1 MSKEKEMHKTG
12 WANIELPP
20 HLKKA
25 REEQE
30 KLKEEKLRMRE
41 SSRRGN
47 DANYSDNSEEVTK
60 QLEALDVE
68 NSSKN

>member
-1 MSKEKEMHKTG
+1 MSKKKKMHKTG

-30 KLKEEKLRMRE
+30 RLNQEKTDEDAAEKDLKFTTAGEYMRQE
-41 SSRRGN
+41 S
-47 DANYSDNSEEVTK
+47 DD
-60 QLEALDVE
+60 D
-68 NSSKN
+68 

>member
-30 KLKEEKLRMRE
+30 RLNQEKKDKDTAEKDLKFTTAEEYMNQQAK
-41 SSRRGN
+41 
-47 DANYSDNSEEVTK
+47 DD
-60 QLEALDVE
+60 
-68 NSSKN
+68 

>member
-1 MSKEKEMHKTG
+1 MSKEKEMHKSG

-30 KLKEEKLRMRE
+30 RLNQEKKDDDDAAEKDLKFTTAEEYM
-41 SSRRGN
+41 
-47 DANYSDNSEEVTK
+47 K
-60 QLEALDVE
+60 QDLKD
-68 NSSKN
+68 

>member
-30 KLKEEKLRMRE
+30 RLNQEKKGKDAAEKDLKFTTAEEYMRQE
-41 SSRRGN
+41 S
-47 DANYSDNSEEVTK
+47 DD
-60 QLEALDVE
+60 D
-68 NSSKN
+68 

>member
-20 HLKKA
+20 HLQKA

-30 KLKEEKLRMRE
+30 RFNQENKGAAEKDLKFMTAEEYM
-41 SSRRGN
+41 
-47 DANYSDNSEEVTK
+47 K
-60 QLEALDVE
+60 QDCDD
-68 NSSKN
+68 

>member
-25 REEQE
+25 LEEQDRLT
-30 KLKEEKLRMRE
+30 KRKEIEMLLRRI
-41 SSRRGN
+41 
-47 DANYSDNSEEVTK
+47 
-60 QLEALDVE
+60 
-68 NSSKN
+68 

>member
-1 MSKEKEMHKTG
+1 MSNEKDMNKTG

-30 KLKEEKLRMRE
+30 RVNQEKKDKDAAEKDLKFTTAEEYM
-41 SSRRGN
+41 N
-47 DANYSDNSEEVTK
+47 QQAEE
-60 QLEALDVE
+60 D
-68 NSSKN
+68 

>member
-25 REEQE
+25 QEEQE
-30 KLKEEKLRMRE
+30 
-41 SSRRGN
+41 
-47 DANYSDNSEEVTK
+47 
-60 QLEALDVE
+60 
-68 NSSKN
+68 

>member
-25 REEQE
+25 RVEQE
-30 KLKEEKLRMRE
+30 RFNQEKKDKYTPEKDLKFMTAEEYM
-41 SSRRGN
+41 
-47 DANYSDNSEEVTK
+47 K
-60 QLEALDVE
+60 QNLED
-68 NSSKN
+68 

>member
-20 HLKKA
+20 QLKKA

-30 KLKEEKLRMRE
+30 RLNQEKKDEDAAEKDLKFTTAEEYMKL
-41 SSRRGN
+41 
-47 DANYSDNSEEVTK
+47 DSE
-60 QLEALDVE
+60 D
-68 NSSKN
+68 

>member
-1 MSKEKEMHKTG
+1 MSKEKDMHKTG

-30 KLKEEKLRMRE
+30 KEISKKKEE
-41 SSRRGN
+41 
-47 DANYSDNSEEVTK
+47 DAAEKDLKFTTAEEYMNSESE
-60 QLEALDVE
+60 LDM
-68 NSSKN
+68 NSSEEPK

>member
-20 HLKKA
+20 QLKKV

-30 KLKEEKLRMRE
+30 RLNQEKKDGDAAEKDLKFMTAEEYM
-41 SSRRGN
+41 
-47 DANYSDNSEEVTK
+47 K
-60 QLEALDVE
+60 QDFED
-68 NSSKN
+68 

>member
-1 MSKEKEMHKTG
+1 MSKEKDMHKTG

-30 KLKEEKLRMRE
+30 KEILKKKEE
-41 SSRRGN
+41 
-47 DANYSDNSEEVTK
+47 DAAEKDLKFTTAEEYMNSESE
-60 QLEALDVE
+60 LDL
-68 NSSKN
+68 NSSEEAK

>member
-30 KLKEEKLRMRE
+30 RLNQNKKDEDTAEKDLKFTTAEEHM
-41 SSRRGN
+41 N
-47 DANYSDNSEEVTK
+47 QQAEE
-60 QLEALDVE
+60 D
-68 NSSKN
+68 